1 MKYLAALL
9 ATLAI
14 PVFFISGNSSAASQT
29 ITPVVSSTPQAIDF
43 TQFSFTP
50 SYVVFDFDYTNAS
63 TFQQINSSIGVS
75 TNTTGSPFNT
85 NFGDTFCQLVLRST
99 YKPSSLIC
107 MVDPSITTVYRI
119 YPTFS
124 DQFRVGVSMTFY
136 DVLPGNCDPCPEQPD
151 LPYGEKL
158 DRLYYAVIIVSAT
171 MLVLYFM
178 FAIYSMFF
186 KGLK

>member
-29 ITPVVSSTPQAIDF
+29 FTYDSNSDPKPNQVYWTAVNSYQGLTFTPTYALIEGVATRNDTTILAAKVSERAFSSYANIYVAADSSYHFSVLINCPWGINGNFQYVSSW
-43 TQFSFTP
+43 
-50 SYVVFDFDYTNAS
+50 
-63 TFQQINSSIGVS
+63 SI
-75 TNTTGSPFNT
+75 
-85 NFGDTFCQLVLRST
+85 
-99 YKPSSLIC
+99 
-107 MVDPSITTVYRI
+107 
-119 YPTFS
+119 
-124 DQFRVGVSMTFY
+124 TFY
-136 DVLPGNCDPCPEQPD
+136 DYNPASFEPCPECPEQPD

>member
-14 PVFFISGNSSAASQT
+14 PVFFISGRSSAASQSFT
-29 ITPVVSSTPQAIDF
+29 YDPVNNPISYHTFDVSEIG
-43 TQFSFTP
+43 FTP
-50 SYVVFDFDYTNAS
+50 SYVSVDILFSSSPGSLINGFTLGTSQGSTSWQLPVSSDNSVYSVLKLYSSLTLQNAS
-63 TFQQINSSIGVS
+63 RFPN
-75 TNTTGSPFNT
+75 
-85 NFGDTFCQLVLRST
+85 
-99 YKPSSLIC
+99 YSSLVI
-107 MVDPSITTVYRI
+107 
-119 YPTFS
+119 
-124 DQFRVGVSMTFY
+124 TFY
-136 DVLPGNCDPCPEQPD
+136 DFNPASSEPCPECPEQPD